1 MTNLDSISK
10 SGDNT
15 LPTGVLYNQ
24 SYRFPVVIYGCW
36 ELDHREGWALKNW
49 CLQTVGLEKTHESP
63 LDSKEIKPVNPKGNQ
78 SWVFIERTDVEA
90 EVPVLCPLD
99 AKSWLIG
106 QDFDAGKDCGHE
118 EMGTTEDEMVGWHH
132 QIYGYEFEQT
142 LEDSEGQGNLVCCK
156 PWGHKE

>member
-1 MTNLDSISK
+1 MDMSLSK
-10 SGDNT
+10 LQKLVMDREALSAAVH
-15 LPTGVLYNQ
+15 GV
-24 SYRFPVVIYGCW
+24 
-36 ELDHREGWALKNW
+36 
-49 CLQTVGLEKTHESP
+49 
-63 LDSKEIKPVNPKGNQ
+63 
-78 SWVFIERTDVEA
+78 
-90 EVPVLCPLD
+90 

-156 PWGHKE
+156 P